1 MKATILVFSL
11 VFNLIALSV
20 FGFLLHQKGGFPFV
34 NEKITQGWELTFGK
48 TATTSPAGES
58 VSGVTV
64 IPLPPPETDKGK
76 PLMQVLQER
85 RSERSF
91 SDKALSRQDLSNLLW
106 AANGINRSDGRR
118 TAPSA
123 RNVREFEIYAILK
136 DDAFMYDPNGHRLLP
151 VASGDHRKI
160 AGRDSY
166 VAAAP
171 VNLIYVADLSKI
183 NWTRDLNVKILI
195 ASLDAGFIAE
205 NAALF
210 CASAGLNSVPRI
222 NIDTDLLS
230 KALKLRPEQKI
241 ILATTVGYPK

>member
-1 MKATILVFSL
+1 MKATILVLSL

-20 FGFLLHQKGGFPFV
+20 FGFFIHQKGGFTV
-34 NEKITQGWELTFGK
+34 VSELLTQTWESTRSK
-48 TATTSPAGES
+48 SATTAPATEPA
-58 VSGVTV
+58 SGLTV

-91 SDKALSRQDLSNLLW
+91 ADKALSHQDLANLLW

-123 RNVREFEIYAILK
+123 RNVREFEIYTILK
-136 DDAFMYDPNGHRLLP
+136 DGAFVYDPNTHRLLP
-151 VASGDHRKI
+151 VADGDHRKS

-183 NWTRDLNVKILI
+183 NWTRDLNGKILI

-222 NIDTDLLS
+222 NIDSDSLAKT
-230 KALKLRPEQKI
+230 LKFRPEQRI
-241 ILATTVGYPK
+241 ILATTVGHPK

>member
-1 MKATILVFSL
+1 MKATILVLSL

-20 FGFLLHQKGGFPFV
+20 FGFLLHQKGGFTFV
-34 NEKITQGWELTFGK
+34 NEKITQVWGSTFNK
-48 TATTSPAGES
+48 TATTSPAAES
-58 VSGVTV
+58 VSDLTT
-64 IPLPPPETDKGK
+64 IPLPPPETGNGK
-76 PLMQVLQER
+76 PLMQVFRER
-85 RSERSF
+85 RSERNF
-91 SDKALSRQDLSNLLW
+91 ADKALSQQDLSNLLW

-123 RNVREFEIYAILK
+123 RNVREFEIYVILK
-136 DDAFMYDPNGHRLLP
+136 DGAFVYDPKGHRLLP
-151 VASGDHRKI
+151 LAAGDHRKI

-166 VAAAP
+166 VATAP
-171 VNLIYVADLSKI
+171 INLIYVADLSKI
-183 NWTRDLNVKILI
+183 NWTRDLNIKILI

-230 KALKLRPEQKI
+230 QTLKLRPEQRI

>member
-1 MKATILVFSL
+1 MKATILVLSL

-20 FGFLLHQKGGFPFV
+20 FGFFIHQKGGFMV
-34 NEKITQGWELTFGK
+34 VSEILTQTWESIRSK
-48 TATTSPAGES
+48 SATTAPAAEF

-64 IPLPPPETDKGK
+64 IPLPPPETGKGK

-91 SDKALSRQDLSNLLW
+91 ADKALSSQELSNLLW
-106 AANGINRSDGRR
+106 AANGINRNDGSR

-123 RNVREFEIYAILK
+123 RNVREFEIYTILK
-136 DDAFMYDPNGHRLLP
+136 DGAFVYDPNAHLLLP
-151 VASGDHRKI
+151 VSSGDHRKS
-160 AGRDSY
+160 AGRDKY
-166 VAAAP
+166 VTAAP
-171 VNLIYVADLSKI
+171 VNLIYIADLSKI

-210 CASAGLNSVPRI
+210 CTSAGLNSVPRI
-222 NIDTDLLS
+222 NIDTDSLAKVLN
-230 KALKLRPEQKI
+230 LRPEQKI